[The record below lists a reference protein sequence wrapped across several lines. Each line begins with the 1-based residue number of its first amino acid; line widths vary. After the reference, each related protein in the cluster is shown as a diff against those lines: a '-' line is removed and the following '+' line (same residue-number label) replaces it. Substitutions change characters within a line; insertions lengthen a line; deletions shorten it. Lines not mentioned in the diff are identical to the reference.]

1 VGSVSWRLTLRVI
14 AVLSWIV
21 SLIWFIAQPGF
32 EPLLAFLSGTAA
44 FLGSFAASDTPISDA
59 LKYTPTSEQRARN
72 RRAMLELVRNTWIK
86 GVLEK
91 SLHGAVMIELG
102 LEERADAVERPWDIV
117 LRTIDQ
123 PNRTL
128 PRGTKI
134 IDVFDAMNGALLI
147 LGKPGSDK
155 WDRKGIV
162 TGYVAVIY

>member
-1 VGSVSWRLTLRVI
+1 VSSLSWRLTLRVI

-21 SLIWFIAQPGF
+21 SILWLIIQPGF
-32 EPLLAFLSGTAA
+32 EPLLAVLAGFAT
-44 FLGSFAASDTPISDA
+44 FLGSFAVSDSPIGDV
-59 LKYTPTSEQRARN
+59 LKYNPTPEQRKRN
-72 RRAMLELVRNTWIK
+72 RYAMLELVRNTWIK

-91 SLHGAVMIELG
+91 SLHGAVVLELG
-102 LEERADAVERPWDIV
+102 LEERADAVERPWDVV

-147 LGKPGSDK
+147 LGEPGSGK
-155 WDRKGIV
+155 WDRKGIA